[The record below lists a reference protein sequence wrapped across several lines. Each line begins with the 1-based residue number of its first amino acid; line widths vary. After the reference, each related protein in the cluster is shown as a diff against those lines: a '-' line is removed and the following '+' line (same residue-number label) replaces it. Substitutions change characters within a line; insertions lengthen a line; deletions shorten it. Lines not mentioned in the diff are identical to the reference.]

1 MSPSSEHTMLLTSI
15 FSGID
20 QESLNALRQVAHPK
34 TYPPNTNL
42 THQGVVE
49 HTLYIIMEG
58 RVAVT
63 RKLEDGQERLLGI
76 LGPNKSFGEMSLIDD
91 TPRMATCTTIIETTV
106 LEVDEAVFDQVVMN
120 SPSVAYAMLRKILE
134 SARSIDQ
141 ASIDELNEK
150 NQSLQQA
157 YDQLKAAQEKIV
169 EKERLEKEI
178 ELAASVQ
185 RSLLPVELPQYPD
198 YKFAAYLEPAR
209 HVGGDF
215 YDVDTLDDEHVGIVL
230 ADVADKGFHAALFMA
245 VSRTLFLQEGKHSLS
260 PSEVALAVHQGLLD
274 VSATDDMFVTAF
286 YGVLHRPT
294 GRLTYVRAA
303 QERPLLFRPGAGITE
318 LPANGRFLGMFDE
331 LILVEDEVTLQPG
344 DRLII
349 FSDGVPDSVNL
360 ADERFGYHRLYEV
373 VQAQGHLPAAE
384 LVQQIIHALDIWSQD
399 AEPFDDITLLV
410 LEVSKT
416 PA

>member
-178 ELAASVQ
+178 ELAATVQ

-209 HVGGDF
+209 LVGGDF

-260 PSEVALAVHQGLLD
+260 PSEVAL
-274 VSATDDMFVTAF
+274 
-286 YGVLHRPT
+286 
-294 GRLTYVRAA
+294 
-303 QERPLLFRPGAGITE
+303 
-318 LPANGRFLGMFDE
+318 
-331 LILVEDEVTLQPG
+331 
-344 DRLII
+344 
-349 FSDGVPDSVNL
+349 
-360 ADERFGYHRLYEV
+360 
-373 VQAQGHLPAAE
+373 
-384 LVQQIIHALDIWSQD
+384 
-399 AEPFDDITLLV
+399 
-410 LEVSKT
+410 
-416 PA
+416 